1 MKVIFLDVD
10 GVLIHDNYKNK
21 ETCHVD
27 EEKIKIIKKIVEET
41 NSKIVI
47 TSTWRHPYIDG
58 TDINQP
64 EYDLLI
70 KMLKSHNIEIYDK
83 TPVHKL
89 KLLSNH
95 EYEILKNEIN
105 SRFHPLTT
113 RAGEI
118 YTWLKDKEIESFLI
132 LDDDESEWE
141 YFGLEKNLIETSK
154 KYGITEKAI
163 EKAINILNNEKTK
176 TR

>member
-27 EEKIKIIKKIVEET
+27 EEKIKIIKKIAEET
-41 NSKIVI
+41 DSKIVI
-47 TSTWRHPYIDG
+47 TSTWREPYIDG
-58 TDINQP
+58 TNINKP
-64 EYDLLI
+64 EYNLLT
-70 KMLKSHNIEIYDK
+70 KMLKKENMEIYDK

-89 KLLSNH
+89 KFLNTE
-95 EYEILKNEIN
+95 EYELFKYKIK
-105 SRFHPLTT
+105 SRFHPITT

-118 YTWLKDKEIESFLI
+118 YTWLEKNKPESFLI
-132 LDDDESEWE
+132 IDDEESEWE
-141 YFGLEKNLIETSK
+141 YFGLEKNLIETSNDN
-154 KYGITEKAI
+154 GITETDI
-163 EKAINILNNEKTK
+163 EKAINILNNENIK